1 MSRPPENH
9 KAIGFL
15 SNTGPDSLKKQ
26 KVSIQSFSGIWIPF
40 SRIKIKNV
48 VRVGPPL
55 KKFSGFEHAMFEH
68 VYNLTIL
75 IIGPEKFL

>member
-9 KAIGFL
+9 KAIEFL
-15 SNTGPDSLKKQ
+15 STTGPDSLKKQ
-26 KVSIQSFSGIWIPF
+26 KVSIQSFSGIWFPF

-55 KKFSGFEHAMFEH
+55 KKLLDSSMSCLNML
-68 VYNLTIL
+68 YNLTIL
-75 IIGPEKFL
+75 KIGPEKFP